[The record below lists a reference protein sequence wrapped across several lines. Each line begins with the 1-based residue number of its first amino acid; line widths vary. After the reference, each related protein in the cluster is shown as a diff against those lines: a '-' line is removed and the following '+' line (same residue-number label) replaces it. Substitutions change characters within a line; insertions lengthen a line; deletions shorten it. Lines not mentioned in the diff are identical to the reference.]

1 MKNVR
6 EWNIGY
12 ELANEIEI
20 AKSCNY
26 EINIKLGYAMFEIVI
41 KSPDNMI
48 SNYMVENFKTAIRQ
62 KLNMRLLMF
71 ESIEHGIILTFSIIP

>member
-26 EINIKLGYAMFEIVI
+26 EVNIKLGFSMFEIII

-48 SNYMVENFKTAIRQ
+48 TNYMVEKFKKAIRQ
-62 KLNMRLLMF
+62 TFEMSLLMF
-71 ESIEHGIILTFSIIP
+71 EPIEHGIILTFK